1 MYASLHV
8 YASLH
13 IYKNIF
19 KQKHFSQITAWD
31 DTDAEMLCAISEN
44 AHKRLEAVVE
54 ANGGY
59 IEQK

>member
-1 MYASLHV
+1 MVCH
-8 YASLH
+8 
-13 IYKNIF
+13 KNIF

-31 DTDAEMLCAISEN
+31 DTDAEMLCAINEN
-44 AHKRLEAVVE
+44 AHKRLEAVIE